1 MRIVGG
7 TRRGR
12 RLLGPRS
19 ASTRPTADRVRETLF
34 NVLGQTLPGGH
45 VLDLYA
51 GTGALGLEALSR
63 GADSAILVDSAKEA
77 ADLCRAN
84 ATALGFEERVAVLRL
99 PVDRALER
107 LVAEE
112 RHFGL
117 ILADPPYA
125 ARAGAWLVAAV
136 EPLLAGSGTLVIEH
150 DRREVLP
157 PSGGAL
163 FKVDERRFGDSV
175 LSLYSSEPSWPSP
188 SIPARSTR

>member
-12 RLLGPRS
+12 TLLKPRS
-19 ASTRPTADRVRETLF
+19 TATRPTADRVRETLF

-63 GADSAILVDSAKEA
+63 GAESAMLVDAAREA
-77 ADLCRAN
+77 AELCRAN
-84 ATALGFEERVAVLRL
+84 ASALGFEQQVTVLRL
-99 PVDRALER
+99 RVDRAVER
-107 LVAEE
+107 LVAEGRRFE
-112 RHFGL
+112 L

-125 ARAGAWLVAAV
+125 ARAGAWLLAVV
-136 EPLLAGSGTLVIEH
+136 EPLLAAAGTLVIEH

-157 PSGGAL
+157 DTGGAL
-163 FKVDERRFGDSV
+163 FRVDQRRFGDSV
-175 LSLYSSEPSWPSP
+175 LSLYSSESSWPSP
-188 SIPARSTR
+188 STPARSTR